1 MVKTTVKTTVK
12 RWQTRKKR
20 PILGL
25 EIKVTTRNVL
35 VSVPKLYCSF
45 FQLTFSME
53 MYMWDVAK

>member
-1 MVKTTVKTTVK
+1 MVKTTVK

-45 FQLTFSME
+45 FQFTFSME